1 VDKFSTVTLN
11 TGRAMPMLGLG
22 TWQLTNDTAATVQHA
37 LRLGYRMIDTS
48 SDYGTQPAIGEAIR
62 SSDIDRGEIFVVNKI
77 EEHDD
82 AAAAAGDYRRELG
95 LDYVDLTVIHRPPG
109 PDPGPELWQGLIRAR
124 ATGLARDIGVSNY
137 TSAQIDALID
147 ATAVVPS
154 VNQIEWSPFGWSR
167 SMLDYCRDRGIVI
180 QGYSPLTRAAR
191 LDDDRLREIAAEY
204 RKTPAQLMLR
214 WQLQL
219 GVVPLPKANHR
230 DHLASNLDIFDFQIG
245 DHHMRALS
253 EMNERYSAL
262 GSLAY
267 T

>member
-1 VDKFSTVTLN
+1 
-11 TGRAMPMLGLG
+11 M
-22 TWQLTNDTAATVQHA
+22 
-37 LRLGYRMIDTS
+37 
-48 SDYGTQPAIGEAIR
+48 
-62 SSDIDRGEIFVVNKI
+62 
-77 EEHDD
+77 
-82 AAAAAGDYRRELG
+82 
-95 LDYVDLTVIHRPPG
+95 
-109 PDPGPELWQGLIRAR
+109 
-124 ATGLARDIGVSNY
+124 
-137 TSAQIDALID
+137 SAQIDALID

-191 LDDDRLREIAAEY
+191 HDDDRLREIAAEY
-204 RKTPAQLMLR
+204 GKTPAQLMLR

-245 DHHMRALS
+245 DDHMRALS